1 MNAKPDNWRALLEGL
16 QRQDR
21 RALARIISQVEDRK
35 PGWQA
40 AMQSIFMLAGKATII
55 GITGS
60 PGAGKSTL
68 TGALATLLAARGRK
82 VGILAVDPTS
92 PFTGGAILGD
102 RVRMME
108 LAKHNIFLRSMA
120 TRGAMGGLSR
130 ATRDVARILDA
141 FGHDI
146 VLIETVGVG
155 QDEVD
160 VLRVADLTLVVC
172 IPGQGDNVQAVK
184 AGIMEIADLFI
195 VNKADRPGADDVVG
209 DIRAMQ
215 RLTMGKGMRQ
225 ANILKCVATSGE
237 GLEAIIEE
245 LERLQPIVKADPS
258 TANRDLGAEVRE
270 LVEDDLLRLFWEK
283 AGGQEKLALL
293 LREGKIADPYQLSQA
308 VFTEKDIAELFNKDK
323 N

>member
-1 MNAKPDNWRALLEGL
+1 MNARPDNWGALLEGL
-16 QRQDR
+16 RRRDR

-35 PGWQA
+35 PGWQS
-40 AMQSIFMLAGKATII
+40 AMQSIFALAGNATII

-68 TGALATLLAARGRK
+68 TGALATGLAARGRK
-82 VGILAVDPTS
+82 GGILAVDPTS

-102 RVRMME
+102 RVRMIE

-160 VLRVADLTLVVC
+160 VLRVADLTVVVC

-195 VNKADRPGADDVVG
+195 VNKADRPGTDDVVG

-225 ANILKCVATSGE
+225 ANILKSVATSGE
-237 GLEAIIEE
+237 GLDAIIDE
-245 LERLQPIVKADPS
+245 LDRLQPIVKADPS
-258 TANRDLGAEVRE
+258 AANRDLGTEVRE
-270 LVEDDLLRLFWEK
+270 LVEDDLLRLFWDK
-283 AGGQEKLALL
+283 AGGREKLASLL
-293 LREGKIADPYQLSQA
+293 GEGKISDPYQLAQA
-308 VFTEKDIAELFNKDK
+308 LFSEKDIAGLSGKDK